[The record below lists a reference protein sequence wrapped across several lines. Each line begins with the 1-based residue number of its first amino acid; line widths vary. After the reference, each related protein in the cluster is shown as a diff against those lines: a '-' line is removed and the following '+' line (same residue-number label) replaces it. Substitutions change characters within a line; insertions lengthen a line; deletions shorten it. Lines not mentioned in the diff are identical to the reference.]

1 MKEKEI
7 TVYKILINQLIV
19 YVIKIRVRVRASFD
33 K

>member
-7 TVYKILINQLIV
+7 TVYKIVINQLIV
-19 YVIKIRVRVRASFD
+19 YVIKMRVRASFD